1 MTTETTTGTT
11 TGTRADSTR
20 STAASHR
27 WAWWGVAAGILG
39 VVATILTLVN
49 APGSPPTSADM
60 AHLSSGTYHLGGA
73 VGYLAVAALLVTAG
87 AWRARVIP
95 SLAPTS
101 IAARVVADGLTA
113 SAAALALGYGW
124 KLAMGLYLPGGANAG
139 QFDRSGLFVYF
150 VLNDFGPFIGW
161 LGVVVAAAA
170 MTVLGLRERGVP
182 RWIGV
187 VSALPV
193 VVVLIASLGAGVA
206 GFPGIVGPL
215 WMIVTFAGLALSRTA
230 GRVAGGGLGRQD

>member
-1 MTTETTTGTT
+1 MTTDTTTGTT
-11 TGTRADSTR
+11 TGTRPDSTR
-20 STAASHR
+20 SAAPPHR

-49 APGSPPTSADM
+49 APGSPPTAADV
-60 AHLSSGTYHLGGA
+60 AHLSSGTYHVGGA

-95 SLAPTS
+95 ALDPAS

-139 QFDRSGLFVYF
+139 QFDRNGLFVYF
-150 VLNDFGPFIGW
+150 MLNDFGPFIGW
-161 LGVVVAAAA
+161 LGVVIAAGA
-170 MTVLGLRERGVP
+170 MTVLGLRERAVP

-193 VVVLIASLGAGVA
+193 VAVLVASLGAGVA

-215 WMIVTFAGLALSRTA
+215 WMIVTFAGLALSRTPVRA
-230 GRVAGGGLGRQD
+230 AARGRSRQD